1 MDELLTTDSGL
12 AALVDAPEALDLA
25 GETLNLT
32 PLKMR
37 ELPAFQRAVAPILA
51 DLQGHDLTSDIGLA
65 AVQGAVQGAI
75 LTHLDAA
82 MDAVALMARRERD
95 WIEDLDPDAFLV
107 LAARTFAVNARFFSQ
122 RIMPALTRELGGL
135 FTALTPAATGSP
147 SPPPSPKPAS
157 RRGS

>member
-25 GETLNLT
+25 GETLRLT

-51 DLQGHDLTSDIGLA
+51 DLQGQDLTSDIGLA
-65 AVQGAVQGAI
+65 AVQGAI

-135 FTALTPAATGSP
+135 FTALTPAATGLP

>member
-65 AVQGAVQGAI
+65 AVQGAI

-107 LAARTFAVNARFFSQ
+107 LAARTFAVNARFFTQ

-147 SPPPSPKPAS
+147 SPPPSPRPAS